1 MQVALN
7 NGSVLAIDQIIVAT
21 GYKADISRV
30 PLLAQGNLLPK
41 LGLRDG
47 CPMLDDNLQTTI
59 PGLFITS
66 LLATQ
71 EFWPFFA
78 FTVSA
83 RTSARLVAQAI
94 R

>member
-1 MQVALN
+1 
-7 NGSVLAIDQIIVAT
+7 
-21 GYKADISRV
+21 
-30 PLLAQGNLLPK
+30 
-41 LGLRDG
+41 
-47 CPMLDDNLQTTI
+47 MLDDNLQTTI

-71 EFWPFFA
+71 EFGPFFA

-83 RTSARLVAQAI
+83 RTSARLVAQGT